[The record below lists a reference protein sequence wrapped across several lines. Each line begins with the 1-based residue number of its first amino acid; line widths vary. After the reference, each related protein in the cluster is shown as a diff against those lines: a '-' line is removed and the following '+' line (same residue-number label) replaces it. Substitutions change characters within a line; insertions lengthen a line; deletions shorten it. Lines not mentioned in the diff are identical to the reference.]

1 MAKKRAFVKYTK
13 QGRLIPGSLIV
24 TTKGGYPVDGLYA
37 EVPTNIC
44 CDTDIPGTITTSP
57 KGWVRYTKK
66 GQIVPGSL
74 IVDKSHPKNGV
85 WKEVLIDLCC
95 DTNSTTTTTT
105 APPVVDSMM
114 TVNITGAES
123 AFDIPWGAVSFGCWI
138 NMTNDVGFPRIFS
151 IGQYPTAS
159 QAISIENDTLFF
171 WYDGS
176 PVITYSLSSYIGN
189 WVWISMAGFFGNAYL
204 FVNGTQVASGTAPNQ
219 VFMGTTL
226 YIGSENAPNTYY
238 DGLIAGFT
246 FDSATDLSFPPSAPL
261 TPTANTV
268 LLLGQ
273 GNDLTQQT
281 TDQGPL
287 SFFFSISTSNITYSA
302 NSPYSPANGG
312 SLQFG
317 V

>member
-1 MAKKRAFVKYTK
+1 MRRVSQQIGWSQESKLLYNVLRQFE
-13 QGRLIPGSLIV
+13 RLTGVIG
-24 TTKGGYPVDGLYA
+24 K
-37 EVPTNIC
+37 
-44 CDTDIPGTITTSP
+44 DIPS
-57 KGWVRYTKK
+57 
-66 GQIVPGSL
+66 
-74 IVDKSHPKNGV
+74 
-85 WKEVLIDLCC
+85 
-95 DTNSTTTTTT
+95 STTTTTSST
-105 APPVVDSMM
+105 TTIPPVVDSMM
-114 TVNITGAES
+114 TLDITGFES
-123 AFDIPWGAVSFGCWI
+123 AFDIPWGATSFGCWI

-176 PVITYSLSSYIGN
+176 PIITYSLSSYIGN
-189 WVWISMAGFFGNAYL
+189 WVWISMAGFLGSAYL
-204 FVNGTQVASGTAPNQ
+204 FVNGTQVASGAAPIQ
-219 VFMGTTL
+219 VSMGTTL

-238 DGLIAGFT
+238 DGLMAGFI
-246 FDSATDLSFPPSAPL
+246 FDITIDLSSPPLGPI
-261 TPTANTV
+261 TPVLGSTV

-281 TDQGPL
+281 TDQGSFSL
-287 SFFFSISTSNITYSA
+287 SVSTSNITYSA